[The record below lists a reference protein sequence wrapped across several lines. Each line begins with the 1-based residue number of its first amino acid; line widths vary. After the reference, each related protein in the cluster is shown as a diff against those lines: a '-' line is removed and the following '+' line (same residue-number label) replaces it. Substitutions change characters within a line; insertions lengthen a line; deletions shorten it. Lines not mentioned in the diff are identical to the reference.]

1 MRRVRAL
8 FGVLLAAGLFAA
20 VLACPSLGITMQ
32 SQAVAQDEPAPEAAP
47 EAAPAAPAAPA
58 PAAPAAETPAAQKS
72 YLRWTY
78 EALGFRYTVAF
89 LVLSFAF
96 FTLLI
101 MNILQIRRQNICPL
115 QLVEAF
121 EAQVNEKQM
130 QSAYELAKNDPSILG
145 KCLAAGVEKIQGG
158 FDAGMKAMT
167 EVGEDENMRMEHR
180 LGYMAL
186 IGTIAPMV
194 GLLGTVDG
202 MVASFS
208 VIASST
214 STPKPSELATGISM
228 ALVTTLAG
236 LVIAIP
242 ALMVFNL
249 QKNYAMR
256 LMFETGLNGENL
268 LQEFAKLLP
277 GKKP

>member
-8 FGVLLAAGLFAA
+8 FGVLLAAGVFAA
-20 VLACPSLGITMQ
+20 LLACPSLGVTMQ
-32 SQAVAQDEPAPEAAP
+32 SQVVAQEEAAP
-47 EAAPAAPAAPA
+47 EAAPAPAPAAPAPA
-58 PAAPAAETPAAQKS
+58 PAAPAATPASQKS

-89 LVLSFAF
+89 LILSFAF

-130 QSAYELAKNDPSILG
+130 QTAYELAKNDPSILG

-158 FDAGMKAMT
+158 IDAGMKAMT

-268 LQEFAKLLP
+268 LQEFSKLLP

>member
-8 FGVLLAAGLFAA
+8 FGVLLAVGVFAALFALPMMG
-20 VLACPSLGITMQ
+20 VFPQ
-32 SQAVAQDEPAPEAAP
+32 PRVAAQEEAAP
-47 EAAPAAPAAPA
+47 EAPAAAAPAAPA
-58 PAAPAAETPAAQKS
+58 PAAPAAPAETPAAQKS

-89 LVLSFAF
+89 LILSFAF

-101 MNILQIRRQNICPL
+101 MNILQIRRANICPL

-130 QSAYELAKNDPSILG
+130 QAAYELAKNDPSILG

-208 VIASST
+208 VIASSAT
-214 STPKPSELATGISM
+214 TPKPSELATGISM

-268 LQEFAKLLP
+268 LQEFSKLLP

>member
-208 VIASST
+208 VIATST

-249 QKNYAMR
+249 QKNYATR

-268 LQEFAKLLP
+268 LLEFAKLLP

>member
-1 MRRVRAL
+1 MPRVRVGLSCLAL
-8 FGVLLAAGLFAA
+8 IVGCLAAWLWLPGTGGSAQVAA
-20 VLACPSLGITMQ
+20 Q
-32 SQAVAQDEPAPEAAP
+32 EA
-47 EAAPAAPAAPA
+47 EGGAAPAAPA
-58 PAAPAAETPAAQKS
+58 PAAPAAPAAQPAAAKKS

-78 EALGFRYTVAF
+78 EALGWRYTLAF
-89 LVLSFAF
+89 LILSFAF

-101 MNILQIRRQNICPL
+101 MNLLQVRRVNVCPA

-121 EAQVNEKQM
+121 EAQVNEKQA
-130 QSAYELAKNDPSILG
+130 QAAYELAKNDPSVLG

-158 FDAGMKAMT
+158 YDAAIKAMS
-167 EVGEDENMRMEHR
+167 EVGEDENMKMEHR

-186 IGTIAPMV
+186 VGTIAPMV

-208 VIASST
+208 VIAAST

-242 ALMVFNL
+242 ALMVFNI
-249 QKNYAMR
+249 QKNYAAR
-256 LMFETGLNGENL
+256 LMFETGLFGENL
-268 LQEFAKLLP
+268 MQQFAKLVP

>member
-8 FGVLLAAGLFAA
+8 FGVLLAAGVFAA
-20 VLACPSLGITMQ
+20 LLACPSLGVTMQ
-32 SQAVAQDEPAPEAAP
+32 SQVVAQEEAAP
-47 EAAPAAPAAPA
+47 EAAPAPAPAAPA
-58 PAAPAAETPAAQKS
+58 PAAPAAAPAAQKS

-78 EALGFRYTVAF
+78 DALGWRYTLAF
-89 LVLSFAF
+89 LILSFAF

-101 MNILQIRRQNICPL
+101 MNILQVRRSNICPI

-130 QSAYELAKNDPSILG
+130 QAAYELAKNDPSVLG

-158 FDAGMKAMT
+158 IDAGMKAMT

-268 LQEFAKLLP
+268 LQEFSKLLP

>member
-8 FGVLLAAGLFAA
+8 FGVLLAVGVFAALFALPTTG
-20 VLACPSLGITMQ
+20 VVPQ
-32 SQAVAQDEPAPEAAP
+32 PPVAAQEEAAP
-47 EAAPAAPAAPA
+47 EAPAEAAPEAAPAAPA
-58 PAAPAAETPAAQKS
+58 PAAPAATPAAQKS

-78 EALGFRYTVAF
+78 EALGFRYTIAF

-101 MNILQIRRQNICPL
+101 MNILQVRRVNVCPM

-130 QSAYELAKNDPSILG
+130 QAAYELAKNDPSVLG

-158 FDAGMKAMT
+158 LDAGMKAMT

-180 LGYMAL
+180 LGYMGL

-202 MVASFS
+202 MVKSFS
-208 VIASST
+208 VIATST

-249 QKNYAMR
+249 QKNYAIR

-277 GKKP
+277 SKKP

>member
-8 FGVLLAAGLFAA
+8 FNVLLAVGVVAALFALPA
-20 VLACPSLGITMQ
+20 LGVLPQ
-32 SQAVAQDEPAPEAAP
+32 SPVAAQEEAAP
-47 EAAPAAPAAPA
+47 EAPVEAAPAPAAPA
-58 PAAPAAETPAAQKS
+58 PAAPAATPAAQKS

-89 LVLSFAF
+89 LILSFAF

-101 MNILQIRRQNICPL
+101 MNILQIRRTNICPL

-130 QSAYELAKNDPSILG
+130 QTAYELAKNDPSILG

-158 FDAGMKAMT
+158 FDAGKKAMT

-268 LQEFAKLLP
+268 LQEFSKLLP

>member
-8 FGVLLAAGLFAA
+8 FGVLLAAGVFAA
-20 VLACPSLGITMQ
+20 LLAFPSLGVTMQ
-32 SQAVAQDEPAPEAAP
+32 SQVVAQEEAAP
-47 EAAPAAPAAPA
+47 EAAPAPAPAAPAPA
-58 PAAPAAETPAAQKS
+58 PAAPAATPASQKS

-89 LVLSFAF
+89 LILSFAF

-130 QSAYELAKNDPSILG
+130 QTAYELAKNDPSILG

-158 FDAGMKAMT
+158 VDAGMKAMT

-268 LQEFAKLLP
+268 LNEFAKLLP
-277 GKKP
+277 GKKA

>member
-8 FGVLLAAGLFAA
+8 FGVLLAVGVFAALFALPMMG
-20 VLACPSLGITMQ
+20 VFPQ
-32 SQAVAQDEPAPEAAP
+32 PRVAAQEEAAP
-47 EAAPAAPAAPA
+47 EAPAAAAPAAPA
-58 PAAPAAETPAAQKS
+58 PAAPAAPAETPAAQKS

-89 LVLSFAF
+89 LMLSFAF

-101 MNILQIRRQNICPL
+101 MNILQIRRANICPL

-130 QSAYELAKNDPSILG
+130 QAAYELAKNDPSILG

-208 VIASST
+208 VIASSAT
-214 STPKPSELATGISM
+214 TPKPSELATGISM

-268 LQEFAKLLP
+268 LQEFSKLLP

>member
-8 FGVLLAAGLFAA
+8 FGVLLAAGVFAA
-20 VLACPSLGITMQ
+20 LLACPSLGLTTQ
-32 SQAVAQDEPAPEAAP
+32 SQVAAQEEPAPEAAP
-47 EAAPAAPAAPA
+47 APAPAAPA
-58 PAAPAAETPAAQKS
+58 PAAPAATPASQKS

-78 EALGFRYTVAF
+78 EALGWRYTLAF
-89 LVLSFAF
+89 LILSFAF

-101 MNILQIRRQNICPL
+101 MNILQVRRSNICPI

-130 QSAYELAKNDPSILG
+130 QAAYELAKNDPSVLG

-158 FDAGMKAMT
+158 VDAGMKAMT

-268 LQEFAKLLP
+268 LQEFSKLLP

>member
-8 FGVLLAAGLFAA
+8 FSVLLAVGVFAALFALPTTG
-20 VLACPSLGITMQ
+20 VVPQ
-32 SQAVAQDEPAPEAAP
+32 PPVAAQEEAAP
-47 EAAPAAPAAPA
+47 EAPAEAAPAAPA
-58 PAAPAAETPAAQKS
+58 PAAPAATPAAQKS

-78 EALGFRYTVAF
+78 EALGFRYTIAF

-101 MNILQIRRQNICPL
+101 MNILQVRRVNVCPM

-130 QSAYELAKNDPSILG
+130 QAAYELAKNDPSVLG

-158 FDAGMKAMT
+158 LDAGMKAMT

-180 LGYMAL
+180 LGYMGL

-202 MVASFS
+202 MVKSFS
-208 VIASST
+208 VIATST

-249 QKNYAMR
+249 QKNYAIR

-277 GKKP
+277 SKKP

>member
-8 FGVLLAAGLFAA
+8 FGVLLAVGVFAALFALPSTGLFPQPPIAA
-20 VLACPSLGITMQ
+20 QEEA
-32 SQAVAQDEPAPEAAP
+32 APEAPA

-58 PAAPAAETPAAQKS
+58 PAAPAATPAAQKS

-101 MNILQIRRQNICPL
+101 MNILQIRRVNICPM

-130 QSAYELAKNDPSILG
+130 QAAYELAKNDPSVLG

-158 FDAGMKAMT
+158 LDAGMKAMS

-180 LGYMAL
+180 LGYMGL

-208 VIASST
+208 VIATST

-242 ALMVFNL
+242 AMMVFNL
-249 QKNYAMR
+249 QKNYAIR

-268 LQEFAKLLP
+268 LQEFSKLLP

>member
-1 MRRVRAL
+1 MPRVRVGLSCLAL
-8 FGVLLAAGLFAA
+8 VVGCLAAWLWLPGTGGSTQVAA
-20 VLACPSLGITMQ
+20 Q
-32 SQAVAQDEPAPEAAP
+32 EA
-47 EAAPAAPAAPA
+47 EGGAAPAAPA
-58 PAAPAAETPAAQKS
+58 PAAPAAPAAQPAAAKKS

-78 EALGFRYTVAF
+78 EALGWRYTLAF

-101 MNILQIRRQNICPL
+101 MNLLQVRRANVCPA

-121 EAQVNEKQM
+121 EAQVNEKQA
-130 QSAYELAKNDPSILG
+130 QAAYELAKNDPSVLG

-158 FDAGMKAMT
+158 YDAAIKAMS
-167 EVGEDENMRMEHR
+167 EVGEDENMKMEHR

-186 IGTIAPMV
+186 VGTIAPMV

-208 VIASST
+208 VIAAST

-242 ALMVFNL
+242 ALMVFNI
-249 QKNYAMR
+249 QKNYAAR
-256 LMFETGLNGENL
+256 LMFETGMFGENL
-268 LQEFAKLLP
+268 MQQFAKLVP

>member
-1 MRRVRAL
+1 MSRARARVSVLAL
-8 FGVLLAAGLFAA
+8 LSGFAAAWLVLALAAVQPASRLAA
-20 VLACPSLGITMQ
+20 Q
-32 SQAVAQDEPAPEAAP
+32 EPAGDAA
-47 EAAPAAPAAPA
+47 AAPAAPA
-58 PAAPAAETPAAQKS
+58 PAAPAAPATQSDPSKKS

-78 EALGFRYTVAF
+78 EALGWRYTLAF
-89 LVLSFAF
+89 LILSFAF

-101 MNILQIRRQNICPL
+101 MNILQVRRTNVCPA

-121 EAQVNEKQM
+121 EAQVNEKQA
-130 QSAYELAKNDPSILG
+130 QAAYELAKNDPSILG

-158 FDAGMKAMT
+158 YDAAIKAMS
-167 EVGEDENMRMEHR
+167 EVGEDENMKMEHR

-208 VIASST
+208 VIATST

-236 LVIAIP
+236 LIIAIP
-242 ALMVFNL
+242 ALMVFNI
-249 QKNYAMR
+249 QKNYAAR
-256 LMFETGLNGENL
+256 LMFETGIFGENL
-268 LQEFAKLLP
+268 IQQFAKLVP
-277 GKKP
+277 GKK

>member
-8 FGVLLAAGLFAA
+8 FNVLLAVGVVAALFA
-20 VLACPSLGITMQ
+20 LPDLGVFPQ
-32 SQAVAQDEPAPEAAP
+32 SPVAAQEEAAP
-47 EAAPAAPAAPA
+47 EAPVEAAPAPAAPA
-58 PAAPAAETPAAQKS
+58 PAAPAATPAAQKS

-89 LVLSFAF
+89 LILSFAF

-101 MNILQIRRQNICPL
+101 MNILQIRRTNICPL

-130 QSAYELAKNDPSILG
+130 QTAYELAKNDPSILG

-158 FDAGMKAMT
+158 IDAGMKAMT

-268 LQEFAKLLP
+268 LQEFSKLLP

>member
-1 MRRVRAL
+1 M
-8 FGVLLAAGLFAA
+8 
-20 VLACPSLGITMQ
+20 
-32 SQAVAQDEPAPEAAP
+32 
-47 EAAPAAPAAPA
+47 
-58 PAAPAAETPAAQKS
+58 
-72 YLRWTY
+72 RWTY
-78 EALGFRYTVAF
+78 EALGFRYTIAF

-101 MNILQIRRQNICPL
+101 MNILQVRRVNVCPM

-130 QSAYELAKNDPSILG
+130 QAAYELAKNDPSVLG

-158 FDAGMKAMT
+158 LDAGMKAMT

-180 LGYMAL
+180 LGYMGL

-202 MVASFS
+202 MVKSFS
-208 VIASST
+208 VIATST

-249 QKNYAMR
+249 QKNYAIR

-277 GKKP
+277 SKKP

>member
-8 FGVLLAAGLFAA
+8 FGVLLAAGVFAA
-20 VLACPSLGITMQ
+20 LLACPSLGVTMQ
-32 SQAVAQDEPAPEAAP
+32 SQVVAQEEAAP
-47 EAAPAAPAAPA
+47 EAAPAPAPAAPAPA
-58 PAAPAAETPAAQKS
+58 PAAPAATPASQKS

-89 LVLSFAF
+89 LILSFAF

-130 QSAYELAKNDPSILG
+130 QTAYELAKNDPSILG

-158 FDAGMKAMT
+158 VDAGMKAMT

-268 LQEFAKLLP
+268 LNEFAKLLP
-277 GKKP
+277 GKKA

>member
-1 MRRVRAL
+1 L
-8 FGVLLAAGLFAA
+8 
-20 VLACPSLGITMQ
+20 I
-32 SQAVAQDEPAPEAAP
+32 
-47 EAAPAAPAAPA
+47 
-58 PAAPAAETPAAQKS
+58 
-72 YLRWTY
+72 
-78 EALGFRYTVAF
+78 
-89 LVLSFAF
+89 LSFAF

-101 MNILQIRRQNICPL
+101 MNILQVRRSNICPI

-130 QSAYELAKNDPSILG
+130 QAAYELAKNDPSVLG

-158 FDAGMKAMT
+158 IDAGMKAMT

-268 LQEFAKLLP
+268 LQEFSKLLP

>member
-8 FGVLLAAGLFAA
+8 FGVLLAAGVFAA
-20 VLACPSLGITMQ
+20 LLACPSLGVTMQ
-32 SQAVAQDEPAPEAAP
+32 SQVVAQEEAAP
-47 EAAPAAPAAPA
+47 EAAPAPAPAAPAPA
-58 PAAPAAETPAAQKS
+58 PAAPAATPASQKS

-78 EALGFRYTVAF
+78 DALGWRYTLAF
-89 LVLSFAF
+89 LILSFAF

-101 MNILQIRRQNICPL
+101 MNILQVRRSNICPI

-130 QSAYELAKNDPSILG
+130 QAAYELAKNDPSVLG

-158 FDAGMKAMT
+158 IDAGMKAMT

-268 LQEFAKLLP
+268 LQEFSKLLP